1 MTRSSPE
8 GALREACPADGP
20 PRAAAIRRRAYDPP
34 ELIEWGSLV
43 QITLGGSGIEYDID
57 NGATKAV

>member
-1 MTRSSPE
+1 M
-8 GALREACPADGP
+8 REACPADGP